1 MAHLKLFFALD
12 VNIALQALHMY
23 VPCC

>member
-23 VPCC
+23 VSCC